1 MNKKTE
7 DSKEDVLE
15 IINELQTTEQNKNAD

>member
-15 IINELQTTEQNKNAD
+15 IINELQKTEQNKNAD